1 MLSPVLWISNRIC
14 LNATSNVNA
23 LGISRRYIII
33 LLANSIILWTN
44 EYIVRHTISP
54 TIEFIFDST
63 GHTDCGG
70 RQQTRFS
77 IDTSRSANR
86 GCIRMGILWTTK
98 IEVSQ
103 TSNVT
108 ILCCFDSILVRDRHN
123 NHQESIW
130 PRRKIAT
137 HKMAYWSLMMTMK
150 VRWASLRLMCPPL
163 LPFNSQ

>member
-103 TSNVT
+103 TSK
-108 ILCCFDSILVRDRHN
+108 L
-123 NHQESIW
+123 Q
-130 PRRKIAT
+130 
-137 HKMAYWSLMMTMK
+137 M
-150 VRWASLRLMCPPL
+150 
-163 LPFNSQ
+163 LPFCAVLIRFLCVTGITIIKSPSGRGVKSQHIKWLIDH